1 MKDWNIKIYRGIL
14 TGYNDAFIIDGAK
27 KSELITADPKSA
39 EIIRPILRGR
49 DIKRYSF
56 EHNDLWLI
64 YVPWHFPLQN
74 NNIQGVS
81 NETEDLFK
89 QQYPAVYNHLLSYK
103 EALLNRNKAETGIR
117 YEWYALQRWGANYTD
132 DFSKQKII
140 WGEISDR
147 PKFTM
152 DKDGD
157 YFIEATTFMMTGNHL
172 QYLLLILNSKLS
184 EYFFS
189 KLGTTTGVGTV
200 RWKKFK
206 LEEFPI
212 PFSEDIHPE
221 LLNKLYKYNQEIITD
236 VELLSID
243 KIIYEIYCLT
253 DEEINYID
261 NIIQ

>member
-49 DIKRYSF
+49 DIKRYDYDF
-56 EHNDLWLI
+56 ADLWLI
-64 YVPWHFPLQN
+64 NTHNGIKERGISP
-74 NNIQGVS
+74 IDVS
-81 NETEDLFK
+81 E
-89 QQYPAVYNHLLSYK
+89 YPAIKAHLDQYFNKISTRYDKGDTPYNL
-103 EALLNRNKAETGIR
+103 RNCI
-117 YEWYALQRWGANYTD
+117 YTD